1 MLINTMKI
9 LSSSIKRS
17 KQQGA
22 TLITSMMMLLVM
34 TIIGIAAVKMS
45 SIDIIIAGN
54 DQQRL
59 MLMQETES
67 ELVNL
72 STPGKLLDPL
82 IGEFVGSEQ
91 ALFDADTKS
100 YRVPEPRNPTSIE
113 IITDLEKLYSCEG
126 FSGLAVSMG
135 PDVPPCR
142 LYDFQVRT
150 KKANSGA
157 KELRRR
163 GAGKEV
169 PNIGKN
175 SYLANQGRVAAVPN

>member
-1 MLINTMKI
+1 MKTI
-9 LSSSIKRS
+9 SSSINRS

-22 TLITSMMMLLVM
+22 TLITALMMLLVM
-34 TIIGIAAVKMS
+34 TIVGIAAVKMS

-59 MLMQETES
+59 MLMQETET

-72 STPGKLLDPL
+72 STPAKLIDPL
-82 IGEFVGSEQ
+82 IGELVNGIK
-91 ALFDADTKS
+91 AIFDPETKT

-113 IITDLEKLYSCEG
+113 IITDLEKKYSCEG
-126 FSGLAVSMG
+126 FSGKAVSMG

-142 LYDFQVRT
+142 LYDFQVKTR
-150 KKANSGA
+150 KANSGA
-157 KELRRR
+157 KEVRRR

-175 SYLANQGRVAAVPN
+175 SYLANQAGAEAIQN